1 MIILRNNALSGGGV
15 LSEKTF
21 NSQAQK
27 ARRASWD
34 MDQRIG
40 NLSQKHQQQLAQ
52 SKAAREAAAKAAKQA
67 EIISPKVKA
76 ANFVH
81 GGVTNQTFK
90 PNNTSFI
97 GKMGKF
103 IGNHKVGTAVAGTA
117 LATGAGLL
125 AYSHYKNNNNN
136 NNNNNQQ

>member
-1 MIILRNNALSGGGV
+1 MYIRRKVFSSYLDESGEER
-15 LSEKTF
+15 LYSTY
-21 NSQAQK
+21 
-27 ARRASWD
+27 
-34 MDQRIG
+34 
-40 NLSQKHQQQLAQ
+40 
-52 SKAAREAAAKAAKQA
+52 
-67 EIISPKVKA
+67 SPKVKA